1 MELQQRLQQ
10 AEEEKANDAVA
21 ARILRSWIVD
31 GRAR

>member
-10 AEEEKANDAVA
+10 AEEEKANDAVTT
-21 ARILRSWIVD
+21 RILRGWIGD